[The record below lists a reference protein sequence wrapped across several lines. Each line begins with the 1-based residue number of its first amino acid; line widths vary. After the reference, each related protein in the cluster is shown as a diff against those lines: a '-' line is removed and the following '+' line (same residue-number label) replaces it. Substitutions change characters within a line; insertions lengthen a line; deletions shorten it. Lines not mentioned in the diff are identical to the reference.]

1 MLKRFKEFFNSAPAA
16 GIILVICVLI
26 SLTIANSPLGV
37 HFENFL
43 STELGIHT
51 DTIHLRYPIL
61 IWINDGLMALFFLL
75 VGMEIKKELV
85 KGELSSPKKAALPI
99 LAALGGVLVPASIY
113 LLFNAG
119 TDTTAGWAIPMATDI
134 AFALGILSI
143 LGDRVPISLKVFLA
157 ALAIVDDLI
166 AILVIAVF
174 YNSNL
179 DHTNIF
185 IALGLFGLLLAFNK
199 MGVRKIYF
207 YLIPG
212 AFIWYFIHHS
222 GVHATI
228 AGVLV
233 AMTLP
238 VSSTANS
245 APPLDRLEH
254 MIAVPVNFIIMPLF
268 ALANTN
274 IRIES
279 EMVAGIFTP
288 LGLGIIFGLV
298 IGKPIG
304 ISLVSWIAIKTG
316 LCAKPDKAGWGQLIG
331 VGMLA
336 GIGFTMSIFISML
349 SFAGLDLLIAEAK
362 FSILIASTLAGI
374 LGSVVLIMLAN
385 KKKPEEAKAI

>member
-37 HFENFL
+37 DFENFL
-43 STELGIHT
+43 SRELGVHT

-298 IGKPIG
+298 IGKPTG

-349 SFAGLDLLIAEAK
+349 SFAGLDLLIAGAK

-374 LGSVVLIMLAN
+374 LGSVVLIMLTN

>member
-37 HFENFL
+37 DFENFL
-43 STELGIHT
+43 SRELGVHT

-119 TDTTAGWAIPMATDI
+119 TETAAGWAIPMATDI

-157 ALAIVDDLI
+157 ALAIVDDLM

-179 DHTNIF
+179 DYTNLL

-199 MGVRKIYF
+199 MGIRKIYF

-222 GVHATI
+222 GIHATI

-238 VSSTANS
+238 VSSS
-245 APPLDRLEH
+245 SESKSPLDRLEH
-254 MIAVPVNFIIMPLF
+254 MIALPVNFMIMPLF

-298 IGKPIG
+298 VGKPIG

-316 LCAKPDKAGWGQLIG
+316 LCTKPDKAAWSQLIG

-349 SFAGLDLLIAEAK
+349 SFVGMDLLIAEAK

-374 LGSVVLIMLAN
+374 LGSIVLIVLSN
-385 KKKPEEAKAI
+385 KKKAEAAKAI